1 VKSSRS
7 QSKIKS
13 SNSSNDSM
21 LLNSSIGTPPLPKFR
36 SLTCVRIDSQIVFNK
51 LSKSTLRSIVDLR
64 LKEVQE
70 RLDDRQISLN
80 VDQVAKTWLT
90 EHGYSPSY
98 GARPL
103 NRLIQNAILEPMAM
117 ELISGTIR
125 ANEEVKI
132 RVEDEKLVV
141 KRNHAP
147 TVDPTDL
154 TPPDMESE
162 SLSI

>member
-1 VKSSRS
+1 
-7 QSKIKS
+7 
-13 SNSSNDSM
+13 M
-21 LLNSSIGTPPLPKFR
+21 
-36 SLTCVRIDSQIVFNK
+36 SLSLICVRIDSQIVFNK

-64 LKEVQE
+64 LKEVQQ

-80 VDQVAKTWLT
+80 VDQVAKAWLT
-90 EHGYSPSY
+90 EHGYSPIY

-103 NRLIQNAILEPMAM
+103 NRLIQNTILEPMAM

-162 SLSI
+162 SLVV